1 MHSGRALLSWR
12 MARLASDAGMDASH
26 GPRAP
31 HVPVPPGISPAWV
44 LGASLIGIS
53 FAGPLT
59 RLSNADPLAIAI
71 GRIAFSLVAIA
82 VLLLLTGEWRQFAG
96 LRVSEW
102 LLAIGAGAVLALHF
116 WSWNASL
123 HLTTIAAST
132 TLVTS
137 LQPGF
142 VAVLSIFIASESPSS
157 RQILGL
163 AIATCGAIFISV
175 PDFLSGAA
183 TAATPNPLLGNALSV
198 GAAAAAAVYMVVGR
212 KLRATLGA
220 WSYVALVYTAALV
233 TLLVIAAFSG
243 IHVAPQPPREIMIFV
258 ALAIGPM
265 LMGHTGMNWALEHLP
280 AYVVNLTMLGE
291 PVGATLLAIVLPGI
305 HEIPRWSTFAGGAII
320 LLGFIITVW
329 NRDARAAVVETD

>member
-1 MHSGRALLSWR
+1 
-12 MARLASDAGMDASH
+12 MARLASDTPLNVRTP
-26 GPRAP
+26 PRIAP
-31 HVPVPPGISPAWV
+31 GWV
-44 LGASLIGIS
+44 LGASLVGIS

-71 GRIAFSLVAIA
+71 GRIAFSLIAIGA
-82 VLLLLTGEWRQFAG
+82 LLAATGEWRQFAR
-96 LRVSEW
+96 LQASEW
-102 LLAIGAGAVLALHF
+102 MLAIGAGAVLALHF

-142 VAVLSIFIASESPSS
+142 VAVLSIFIAYESPSR
-157 RQILGL
+157 RQMIGL
-163 AIATCGAIFISV
+163 VIATLGAVFISV

-198 GAAAAAAVYMVVGR
+198 GAAAAAAIYMVVGR
-212 KLRATLGA
+212 KLRARLGA
-220 WSYVALVYTAALV
+220 WAYVALVYSAALV
-233 TLLVIAAFSG
+233 TLLCIAAVSNT
-243 IHVAPQPPREIMIFV
+243 HVAPQPPRDIMIFV

-265 LMGHTGMNWALEHLP
+265 LLGHTGMNWALEHLP
-280 AYVVNLTMLGE
+280 AYIVNLTMLGE

-305 HEIPRWSTFAGGAII
+305 HEIPRWTTLAGGAII
-320 LLGFIITVW
+320 LLGFIVTVW
-329 NRDARAAVVETD
+329 NRDAREPVVEIE